1 MIEQLKNFIR
11 HGKHANQKLI
21 GQDKMHY
28 DYEPK
33 NPIRI
38 DGNRIYSEKTKLDNA
53 TAVAQIVAEERVQK
67 SKLPTYQGLERYRIL
82 EKMGEGA
89 FSNVYKAID
98 TVTQEK
104 VAIKVVRKSEL
115 NHLQGNGDRKIM
127 PNIKKSNTLQS
138 HIEHVFKNNT
148 SKHTSNT
155 SNTEMHLHC
164 DMKNQPRAI
173 ERSNVLKEV
182 QIMRQLKHPSIVS
195 LLGFS
200 ESPDYYFL
208 VLELM
213 EGGELFHQIVKLT
226 YFSEQLSRHVI
237 VQVAQGI
244 RYLHEEKGVV
254 HRDIK
259 PENILFQP
267 IPIFPSKEERP
278 PPEPNGESKEDEGQ
292 FIPEVGGGGIG
303 KIKIADFG
311 LSKIVWD
318 EQTRTPCGT
327 LGYTAPEIIKDE
339 RYSKSVD
346 LWALGCVLYTCLC
359 GFPPFYDES
368 IQDLSDKVSK
378 GQYTFL
384 SPWWDNISSSAKD
397 LITHLLIVNPDKRYT
412 IQQFFEHPWVK
423 DEPFQSTVNRSVIIN
438 PKPINLV
445 SKVEPPLYDESIGT
459 PEESVRRKD
468 IISPGISLKEMFD
481 ISYAVHRMGEENA
494 RKKKIKGL
502 EKSGGL
508 NPFKNHHNNLNDDFS
523 VEATRSNE
531 PIKTKTGSIRQLTQL
546 ISSNKQQHKEGV
558 HRRKGFDLN
567 LEAATLL
574 RRRKALVEPKGI

>member
-11 HGKHANQKLI
+11 HGKHANQKLV
-21 GQDKMHY
+21 GQDKTHY

-33 NPIRI
+33 NPITI
-38 DGNRIYSEKTKLDNA
+38 DGNRIYPEKTRVDNA

-67 SKLPTYQGLERYRIL
+67 SKLPTYSGLERYHIL

-104 VAIKVVRKSEL
+104 VAIKVVRKNEL
-115 NHLQGNGDRKIM
+115 NHLQ
-127 PNIKKSNTLQS
+127 
-138 HIEHVFKNNT
+138 
-148 SKHTSNT
+148 
-155 SNTEMHLHC
+155 EMHLHY
-164 DMKNQPRAI
+164 DMKKEPRAI

-259 PENILFQP
+259 PENLLFQP
-267 IPIFPSKEERP
+267 IPIFPSKEPRP
-278 PPEPNGESKEDEGQ
+278 PPGPNSEPKEDEGQ

-318 EQTRTPCGT
+318 QQTRTPCGT

-368 IQDLSDKVSK
+368 IQDLSEKVSK

-384 SPWWDNISSSAKD
+384 SPWWDDISSSAKD
-397 LITHLLIVNPDKRYT
+397 LIKHLLIVDPDKRYT

-423 DEPFQSTVNRSVIIN
+423 DESFQTTVNKSVIIN
-438 PKPINLV
+438 PKSINLV
-445 SKVEPPLYDESIGT
+445 NKVESPLYDESIGT
-459 PEESVRRKD
+459 PGESVRRKG

-523 VEATRSNE
+523 DEAPRSNEKIISANE
-531 PIKTKTGSIRQLTQL
+531 PIKTKTGAIRQLTQL
-546 ISSNKQQHKEGV
+546 ISSSKQQHKEGV